1 MTAFGIILILLVV
14 GAAVIA
20 VYSATKPSNIL
31 WIAVLLL
38 AFAVAVMMGGES
50 VGIHMR

>member
-1 MTAFGIILILLVV
+1 MSPFAIILILLVV

-38 AFAVAVMMGGES
+38 AIGVALMWGGEAA
-50 VGIHMR
+50 GIHIR